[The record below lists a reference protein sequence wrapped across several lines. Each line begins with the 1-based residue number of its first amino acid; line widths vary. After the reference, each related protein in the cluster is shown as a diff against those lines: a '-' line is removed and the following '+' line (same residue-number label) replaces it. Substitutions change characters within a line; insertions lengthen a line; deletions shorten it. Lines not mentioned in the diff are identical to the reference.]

1 MFAEPA
7 LGILFI
13 FSLVFG
19 FADKKKSAKRQRLI
33 EEKSKMLRENHKAVR
48 DKGENNFAEKIIN
61 DNQVNDLINQIKLG
75 TSTEDE

>member
-1 MFAEPA
+1 
-7 LGILFI
+7 
-13 FSLVFG
+13 
-19 FADKKKSAKRQRLI
+19 
-33 EEKSKMLRENHKAVR
+33 MLRENHKAVR